1 MKLLFVCHGNIC
13 RSPMAEFVMKDLVR
27 KAGKEHLFII
37 DSAAV
42 SREEIGN
49 GIHYG
54 TRNILHRYHIPY
66 TEHHARQITSIDGEE
81 FDLILCMDASNIRYA
96 KRILPEKYHGKIKTL
111 MNRNIADPWYTGNFE
126 ETYRDVLEGCQHL
139 LNELES

>member
-1 MKLLFVCHGNIC
+1 
-13 RSPMAEFVMKDLVR
+13 MAEFVMKDLVR

-66 TEHHARQITSIDGEE
+66 TEHYARQITPKDGEE

-96 KRILPEKYHGKIKTL
+96 KRILPDKYHGKIKTL

>member
-1 MKLLFVCHGNIC
+1 MIKLLFICHGNIC

-27 KAGKEHLFII
+27 KAQRSDEFVI

-54 TRNILHRYHIPY
+54 TKEILNRYHIPY
-66 TEHHARQITSIDGEE
+66 TPHYARQMTKKDADD
-81 FDLILCMDASNIRYA
+81 FDLILCMDQSNIRYA
-96 KRILPEKYHGKIKTL
+96 LRIAGNQNAHKIRTL
-111 MNRNIADPWYTGNFE
+111 LNRNIADPWYTGNFE
-126 ETYRDVLEGCQHL
+126 ETYQDVLEGCRNL
-139 LNELES
+139 LNQL